1 MTTFA
6 ESTGLD
12 FDPHQCIESSI
23 KSLQDLIQSNMDA
36 HKKSIKESHETPLL
50 AAHGWANG
58 LVYNN
63 LPYATHTEA
72 QDDTPF
78 LEILIQQI
86 ELIKNKGYLK
96 PYQQTSL
103 TRVCEHLREN
113 RFMGTFA
120 MATGTGKT
128 YMEISL
134 AIAAL
139 LTNLIKGS
147 THPIIIVTPY
157 KQLVQQAYNDFMS
170 VLNHFP
176 QSPIH
181 PAQIVKVDSD
191 PSSISAGLLLVNR
204 TLENQACIY
213 IFCQDSYATLLDAK
227 EVAAQR
233 YHHPCMLLIDES
245 HLQAPLLLSLLR

>member
-1 MTTFA
+1 
-6 ESTGLD
+6 
-12 FDPHQCIESSI
+12 
-23 KSLQDLIQSNMDA
+23 
-36 HKKSIKESHETPLL
+36 
-50 AAHGWANG
+50 
-58 LVYNN
+58 
-63 LPYATHTEA
+63 
-72 QDDTPF
+72 
-78 LEILIQQI
+78 
-86 ELIKNKGYLK
+86 
-96 PYQQTSL
+96 
-103 TRVCEHLREN
+103 
-113 RFMGTFA
+113 MGTFA

-139 LTNLIKGS
+139 LTNLITGS

-245 HLQAPLLLSLLR
+245 HLQAALITKLATINQQPCFIAELSATPKQTSLFPNDTSFHIEYHRETAMADNYLTPCIVDTFNCSYSSENVLRVMSQLPRLLTTHLTPNGAALT